1 MIRIYVNK
9 YEEARNLI
17 SIKVPDELKEK
28 MKKYPHINWSEI
40 ARSAISR
47 RIELEERLSST
58 EIDQDLLNE
67 AIKIQ
72 DRVRNKTSITEDWS
86 STEEI
91 RKWREQRK

>member
-1 MIRIYVNK
+1 MV
-9 YEEARNLI
+9 NLI
-17 SIKVPDELKEK
+17 SIKVPNELKEK

-40 ARSAISR
+40 ARSAIIR
-47 RIELEERLSST
+47 RIEFEEQLNNA

-72 DRVRNKTSITEDWS
+72 DRVRSKTNITKDWS

-91 RKWREQRK
+91 RKWREIRNLKR